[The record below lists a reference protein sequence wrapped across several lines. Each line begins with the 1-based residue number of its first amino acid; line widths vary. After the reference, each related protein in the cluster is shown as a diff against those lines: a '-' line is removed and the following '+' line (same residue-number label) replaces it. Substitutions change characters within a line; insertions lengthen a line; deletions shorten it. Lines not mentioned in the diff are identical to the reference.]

1 MNEQQI
7 SSTKGGTRGGTL
19 HQRAIAF
26 VDSQHRMHMAVAL
39 HRACRPQGNGS
50 GAAAGAKAR
59 PWREEADDE
68 EEEGDS
74 AAAAGAAAT
83 RSKGD
88 SDSEAE
94 LPVRQPS

>member
-26 VDSQHRMHMAVAL
+26 VDSQQCMHMAVAL

-68 EEEGDS
+68 EEGDT
-74 AAAAGAAAT
+74 AAAPAAART
-83 RSKGD
+83 KGD